1 MYQLHGSLKASKG
14 NGNKLAE
21 ILIEASKAVSVLD
34 ECKLY
39 IISKDRTDSDIIWIT
54 EIWQNKEAHD
64 NSLKLDSVRILI
76 GKAMPLLG
84 GMPEKGQELEFLG
97 GYGV

>member
-54 EIWQNKEAHD
+54 EIWQNKEIGRAH
-64 NSLKLDSVRILI
+64 V
-76 GKAMPLLG
+76 
-84 GMPEKGQELEFLG
+84 
-97 GYGV
+97 